1 MKNNKKVLLQINSVA
16 NWGSIGKDAEGIG
29 KAAISR
35 GWESYIAFGRWSNPS
50 ESHLIRIGTAGSMQ
64 EDVKLRDV
72 VIGMAASTDSNI
84 NNLRFNGA
92 NYAPTAS
99 PKLFL
104 KAHEEG
110 LKKGLNIKAGN
121 ILTSDT
127 FYGDDPDGWK
137 KWAKF
142 GILCVEMEAAQL
154 YTLAAKYNVNALTI
168 LTISDSLVTG
178 ETTTSEERQLTFNNM
193 IEVALESALS
203 L

>member
-1 MKNNKKVLLQINSVA
+1 MGVP
-16 NWGSIGKDAEGIG
+16 SIGIYVNELIIEYGCK
-29 KAAISR
+29 
-35 GWESYIAFGRWSNPS
+35 N
-50 ESHLIRIGTAGSMQ
+50 LIRIGTAGSMQ